1 LTLKSGGK
9 ARRCGVVGVACRLGD
24 NVVVVTEEFVA
35 QINSYKLIER
45 ETINNMQ
52 HCPDDDDYDNDGD
65 GDDNDDHLTY
75 EERLRVDSYK
85 MLMPIIHLPYKPNKY
100 QYRLCNKSL
109 YRHDDTVSHQRRRQQ
124 GIVRRVSDDSV
135 DVSGVVSDMDEDES
149 KADTKEDEDE
159 DCKTHE
165 RRTKENNKEEDD
177 KQHEVGYQCQMSIKI
192 KAKTCDG
199 EVLILK
205 DKSTTT
211 TSTENKC

>member
-1 LTLKSGGK
+1 M
-9 ARRCGVVGVACRLGD
+9 
-24 NVVVVTEEFVA
+24 VTEEFVA

-52 HCPDDDDYDNDGD
+52 HCPDDDDCNDNDGD

-100 QYRLCNKSL
+100 QYRLSNKSL
-109 YRHDDTVSHQRRRQQ
+109 HCDNNDTSHQYQRHQ
-124 GIVRRVSDDSV
+124 GRVVRRVSDD
-135 DVSGVVSDMDEDES
+135 DVSGVVSDMDDDES
-149 KADTKEDEDE
+149 KAHMKEDEDE
-159 DCKTHE
+159 DCKHE
-165 RRTKENNKEEDD
+165 QKSMQDRKEEG
-177 KQHEVGYQCQMSIKI
+177 VNVSGYQHQMSIK
-192 KAKTCDG
+192 TCDV

-211 TSTENKC
+211 TDKC

>member
-1 LTLKSGGK
+1 
-9 ARRCGVVGVACRLGD
+9 
-24 NVVVVTEEFVA
+24 VVTEEFVA

-52 HCPDDDDYDNDGD
+52 HCPNDDDYDNDGD
-65 GDDNDDHLTY
+65 GDDHLTY

-124 GIVRRVSDDSV
+124 GIVRRVSDDNV
-135 DVSGVVSDMDEDES
+135 DVSGVVSDEDES